1 MDAVL
6 GQRSHLW
13 PGTSSWAA
21 CQAGRRITTFAG
33 YPVYLRIESDGS
45 AGDTGADPMVFAHG
59 GLRAVIADFIDAIS
73 SGREPQASGEAG
85 LRVHALTHALIES
98 GRRGAAV
105 RVANG

>member
-1 MDAVL
+1 
-6 GQRSHLW
+6 
-13 PGTSSWAA
+13 
-21 CQAGRRITTFAG
+21 
-33 YPVYLRIESDGS
+33 
-45 AGDTGADPMVFAHG
+45 MVFAHG